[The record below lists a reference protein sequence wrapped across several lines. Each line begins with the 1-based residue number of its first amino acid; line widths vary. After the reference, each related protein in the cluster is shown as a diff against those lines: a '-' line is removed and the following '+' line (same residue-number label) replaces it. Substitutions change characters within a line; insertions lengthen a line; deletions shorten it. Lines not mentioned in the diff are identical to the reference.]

1 MAARRGKN
9 EARAACSF
17 VLRLRSGPTLVP
29 RFGPDPAEPLAP
41 CLGVCFVSNG
51 VFLVSS
57 FTFFLR
63 HGPYFVCLLPLSP
76 NNKPQGAQ
84 TRIWI

>member
-29 RFGPDPAEPLAP
+29 RFGPDPAHCSRSPEDTDPILITNRAI
-41 CLGVCFVSNG
+41 GM
-51 VFLVSS
+51 
-57 FTFFLR
+57 R
-63 HGPYFVCLLPLSP
+63 WAAAELLLIV
-76 NNKPQGAQ
+76 
-84 TRIWI
+84 TRPRRLCS